1 MTVAITHPDL
11 GAASCATVAQ
21 FEAIYE
27 GRGWQLVTDADGN
40 PVAGDAAPLSHVTP
54 TPITPEE
61 VAAAATLADVAASI
75 ATSDEDPPRRKRG
88 KSHTDG
94 AAVTDTPNTE
104 D

>member
-40 PVAGDAAPLSHVTP
+40 PVAADAAPLSHVTP
-54 TPITPEE
+54 TPITPAE
-61 VAAAATLADVAASI
+61 VAAAAAAVVTPDDAAPAD
-75 ATSDEDPPRRKRG
+75 DQPRRKRG
-88 KSHTDG
+88 KSNTDG
-94 AAVTDTPNTE
+94 AAVTDTPHTE